1 MLDGCLK
8 EQNLK
13 FRDLDLSDNP
23 INAEHRELGIP
34 PLEEM
39 ALHPGAHP
47 VLRMAMWLAV
57 FMLIGATLFLV
68 ARLFSEHGAV
78 GAEQIVMETLQSRI
92 FWSAVAVGLLA
103 QVIDGALGMA
113 YGLTS
118 TTFLLATGVSPA
130 VASASVH
137 IAEVFTTGVSGIAHV
152 KLGNVNKSLFLRLL
166 LPGIA
171 GAVLGAVLL
180 SSIDGKVLKPYIS
193 VYLLL
198 MGIYI
203 ISKVFRKL
211 KTAKHAPRHVAKL
224 ALFGGFVDSVGGGGW
239 GPVVTT
245 TLVGSGHD
253 PRATIGTVN
262 FAEFFLT
269 FASAIA
275 FAFLVGEGPWP
286 IVAGLVLGGLFA
298 ASFAAYLSKRLHART
313 VLILVGALISAVS
326 VFNLY
331 KSFFG

>member
-1 MLDGCLK
+1 MK
-8 EQNLK
+8 I
-13 FRDLDLSDNP
+13 RDLDLSDNP
-23 INAEHRELGIP
+23 VNDEHRALGIP
-34 PLEEM
+34 PVEEA
-39 ALHPGAHP
+39 ALHSGAHP

-57 FMLIGATLFLV
+57 FMLVGATLFLIV
-68 ARLFSEHGAV
+68 RLFSEHGAA
-78 GAEQIVMETLQSRI
+78 GAEQIVLETLNSRV

-166 LPGIA
+166 LPGVA

-193 VYLLL
+193 IYLLL
-198 MGIYI
+198 MGVYI

-275 FAFLVGEGPWP
+275 FALLIGEGPWP

-298 ASFAAYLSKRLHART
+298 APFAAYLCKRLHART
-313 VLILVGALISAVS
+313 LLILVGTLISAVS

-331 KSFFG
+331 KSFAG